1 MEWEVLLEEEE
12 EEGERE
18 EAMVLVEGQDMEMVL
33 ERVLA

>member
-18 EAMVLVEGQDMEMVL
+18 EVMVLVEGQDMEMVL